1 MPCLGCCAADRQSY
15 RVSGTALECCL
26 WMLQERELGGFKADV
41 EEEFEDK
48 EGNVYDRRTYEDLKR
63 QGIL

>member
-1 MPCLGCCAADRQSY
+1 
-15 RVSGTALECCL
+15 
-26 WMLQERELGGFKADV
+26 MLQERELGGFKADV